1 MPCPPE
7 CNPHHPPAYAKAFS
21 RPVGVQ
27 SSPNRRLETKLAAD
41 KKFFVA
47 HWGAC
52 LKAPDEESKSGLQ

>member
-27 SSPNRRLETKLAAD
+27 SRPNRRLETKLAAE
-41 KKFFVA
+41 KFFVA
-47 HWGAC
+47 HWGDC
-52 LKAPDEESKSGLQ
+52 LKAPDEELKSGLQ

>member
-21 RPVGVQ
+21 ARRGPVEPKPPPGNKACVG
-27 SSPNRRLETKLAAD
+27 

-47 HWGAC
+47 HWDDC